1 MPSPPRMSAFSLS
14 PPRSRCMSSQP
25 RMDDDLSPPRM
36 DDDLSPRR
44 MDDDLSPPCMDDERP
59 PPCMDDERPPCMDD
73 ERPPPWPCCANTRA
87 AINATIAAEPSKFFI
102 FIVDFLLCNCALVTA
117 LRAEQPA
124 RVQPQ
129 IEGKAVQ
136 IKRHAARIAHFK
148 AHDR

>member
-14 PPRSRCMSSQP
+14 PPLLDDDLSPP

-36 DDDLSPRR
+36 DDDRP
-44 MDDDLSPPCMDDERP
+44 PPCMDDERP
-59 PPCMDDERPPCMDD
+59 PPCMDDEC
-73 ERPPPWPCCANTRA
+73 PPPWPCCAITRA
-87 AINATIAAEPSKFFI
+87 AINVAIATEPSKFFI
-102 FIVDFLLCNCALVTA
+102 FIIDFLLCNCDLVTA
-117 LRAEQPA
+117 LRAEQSA

-136 IKRHAARIAHFK
+136 IKRDAARIAHFK

>member
-1 MPSPPRMSAFSLS
+1 MASPPRMSAFSLS
-14 PPRSRCMSSQP
+14 PP

-36 DDDLSPRR
+36 DDDLSPPRMDYECPPQR
-44 MDDDLSPPCMDDERP
+44 MDDDLSPPR
-59 PPCMDDERPPCMDD
+59 MDD

-102 FIVDFLLCNCALVTA
+102 FIIDFLLCNCALVTA

>member
-1 MPSPPRMSAFSLS
+1 MLSPPRMSAFSLS
-14 PPRSRCMSSQP
+14 PPRMDDDLSPP

-44 MDDDLSPPCMDDERP
+44 MDDDLSPPCMDDER

-117 LRAEQPA
+117 LRAEQP
-124 RVQPQ
+124 
-129 IEGKAVQ
+129 
-136 IKRHAARIAHFK
+136 
-148 AHDR
+148 